1 MIDVRENLR
10 MAVTR
15 SGYKQA
21 VIAERSNLTADKLS
35 SILNLNR
42 KLEANEMFEI
52 CNVLGI
58 TPNELFSFSNEQP
71 N

>member
-1 MIDVRENLR
+1 MIDVRENLKR
-10 MAVTR
+10 VVVR
-15 SGYKQA
+15 SGYKQS

-58 TPNELFSFSNEQP
+58 TPNELFSFNSEQP